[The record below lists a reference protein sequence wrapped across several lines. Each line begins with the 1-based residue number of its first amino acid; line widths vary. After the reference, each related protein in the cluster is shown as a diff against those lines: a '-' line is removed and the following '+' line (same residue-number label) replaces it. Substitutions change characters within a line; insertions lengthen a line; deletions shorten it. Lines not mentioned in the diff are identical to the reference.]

1 MALNSKTRLE
11 LIDVLCEGPIDG
23 LANRRNSVF
32 LNETKVTGDQQ
43 RKNRTVSFI
52 EKKGEK
58 DQGSFGEGSALSD
71 VQTTIVDVN
80 QQVGSNYREEV
91 NDNNR
96 VKESFYGEGQVVREI
111 TDVDVDFVQL
121 VFTVPKL
128 YCIAPEGLARGQLF
142 FAQIKLRVSIQD
154 ADGGYNKVDIKAEGV
169 SKRNIIKGISTSQY
183 QFKTQ
188 PINLRRKKGKALAP
202 YRIKVQKLAFGN
214 TEEDKEK
221 AFEIKRSD
229 LKDLPEKTPL
239 ADKRADTIFWTSI
252 VVGKRFKTTYPFTAL
267 VHLDID
273 TEEYN
278 TLPARAYE
286 IRGMK
291 VKIPSSADPREDGSL
306 KYDTS
311 IPFDGSLRTG
321 RDGKPKLFYTTCPV
335 CCFYDLLTNKRY
347 GCGDFIDESNLNWID
362 LIEISQYCNE
372 LVNTPA
378 GDEPRFAIN
387 TVLGSQAEAYNV
399 LQDMASVFRGMI
411 FWKSDNVQLA
421 ADHGE
426 LGQGNVNAIHVFSNS
441 NVVDGSFVYSG
452 SSLKT
457 RSTRVRVR
465 YNDPENFYKSNFI
478 IIEDITL
485 ISKYGIQEKSV
496 VAFGCTSKYQAQR
509 MGRWILYSEKLHDET
524 IAFSVGIEGLNVL
537 PGQVFE
543 VSDEM
548 RQTVRIAGRIAGA
561 TKSFVNIDQTAVLPS
576 GSNNNLIV
584 TMRDGTLE
592 TRAISSI
599 SGVRINVTPDFDQ
612 DPPDNAAYAIKNDS
626 VVLPKY
632 RCLSVAEGDDGT
644 YGVIGVKHVDGIYND
659 IDNTGADLDLL
670 APGSFDGAPAAPVD
684 LKIVFQGIDD
694 GRNTTNRATF
704 SWSRGLTGPVS
715 EFKACQKV
723 GEGNWECTF
732 TENNFINIDSNLET
746 GKLLQCKVQAIG
758 PEPDNKKSEFVQVSR
773 SIAPGGTSDTVDGL
787 ATVPLPPD
795 PEGVTIEAVGVDQVS
810 VQWSATA
817 SGQNLDNFVA
827 VIRHSGKTDGT
838 GSWPNSTLL
847 RKVQARTT
855 SVVLPLMNGEYLV
868 KFEDSD
874 NRRSANAVSAII
886 NIPEGIPRFNYEVVR
901 EDASPGEFSGEKHN
915 VYYASNY
922 DGLIFDG
929 NASFDSIFN
938 MDLFGIGG
946 GGSTLD
952 DLFGTMFTSGEYF
965 FNSVL
970 DLGAKYSVRLER
982 ILNARGIYVTDL
994 IDGRTELIDT
1004 WSDFDGDIPDDTNVE
1019 VYFRKSDSTETDG
1032 SIIFEDSGYIELE
1045 GDTVTTT
1052 VQVADLGAGNKAF
1065 RFDGSNINN
1074 PQQPLDEGNVYIFD
1088 QSHSSNSG
1096 FSFRFSE
1103 TVNGTHNGGSEYT
1116 TGVTVVGTPGSVG
1129 AYTQINVVNNA
1140 PGLFYYCPAQN
1151 AMSATVSTN
1160 ARLCTVRGQAC
1171 PNVLQQSTLVFDDWI
1186 PLENN
1191 TYVGRSFQFKAVLS
1205 TEHVDQTP
1213 LVDQLGVKVQFERR
1227 TENSETINSG
1237 LSASGKAV
1245 TFKNAFYTDND
1256 TKVTVGI
1263 TTFNMGAGDYY
1274 VMSEPSATGFTITFK
1289 NGGRVVE
1296 RNFQYTAI
1304 GFGNQQS

>member
-1 MALNSKTRLE
+1 MALNSKTNLKI
-11 LIDVLCEGPIDG
+11 IDALCEGPIDG
-23 LANRRNSVF
+23 LVSRRNSVF
-32 LNETKVTGDQQ
+32 LNETKITYEQQ
-43 RKNRTVSFI
+43 RVEETVSFV
-52 EKKGEK
+52 EKRGTKK
-58 DQGSFGEGSALSD
+58 QGGFNESSLLSD
-71 VQTTIVDVN
+71 VQTTVVN
-80 QQVGSNYREEV
+80 VNEQVGKNYSETL

-96 VKESFYGEGQVVREI
+96 VIGRDYGRGQVVREI

-128 YCIAPEGLARGQLF
+128 YCVAPEGLARGQLF
-142 FAQIKLRVSIQD
+142 FAQIKLAISIQD
-154 ADGGYNKVDIKAEGV
+154 ADGGYNFVKIKAEGV
-169 SKRNIIKGISTSQY
+169 SKNNVIKGISTSQY

-188 PINLRRKKGKALAP
+188 PINLRRKKGEAIPP
-202 YRIKVQKLAFGN
+202 YRIRVQKLEFGN
-214 TEEDKEK
+214 SDQEKEE
-221 AFEIKRSD
+221 AFEIKFTD
-229 LKDLPEKTPL
+229 LQDLPRKTPL

-252 VVGKRFKTTYPFTAL
+252 IVGKKFKTTYPFTAL
-267 VHLDID
+267 VHLSID
-273 TEEYN
+273 SEEYN
-278 TLPARAYE
+278 TLPARSYE
-286 IRGMK
+286 VRGKK
-291 VKIPSSADPREDGSL
+291 VKIPSNAIVQPDGRL

-311 IPFDGSLRTG
+311 IPFDGSLKTNKLG
-321 RDGKPKLFYTTCPV
+321 RFELHYTTCPV

-347 GCGDFIDESNLNWID
+347 GCGDFIDKTNLNWVD

-372 LVNTPA
+372 LVNTPD

-411 FWKSDNVQLA
+411 FWKSDNVQIA

-426 LGQGNVNAIHVFSNS
+426 LGQQNVVPVHVYSNS
-441 NVVDGSFVYSG
+441 NVVNGSFAYSG

-457 RSTRVRVR
+457 RSTKVRVR
-465 YNDPENFYKSNFI
+465 YNDPDNFYRSNFI
-478 IIEDITL
+478 CIEDRAL
-485 ISKYGIQEKSV
+485 IEKYGVQEKSV

-509 MGRWILYSEKLHDET
+509 MGRWIMESEKLHDET
-524 IAFSVGIEGLNVL
+524 VSFSVGIEGLNIL

-543 VSDEM
+543 VSDQM
-548 RQTVRIAGRIAGA
+548 RSAVRLAGRIVGA
-561 TKSFVNIDQTAVLPS
+561 TKSFVDIDQTVTLPS
-576 GSNNNLIV
+576 GSNDKLTV
-584 TMRDGTLE
+584 TMKDGTLE
-592 TRAISSI
+592 TRDI
-599 SGVRINVTPDFDQ
+599 SGFSGSRIQLATDFTQ
-612 DPPDNAAYAIKNDS
+612 DPPDDALYAIRNDS
-626 VVLPKY
+626 NTLNKY
-632 RCLSVAEGDDGT
+632 RCLTVAEGESGIYSVT
-644 YGVIGVKHVDGIYND
+644 GVKHVDGIYSIIDD
-659 IDNTGADLDLL
+659 IGTNPDLL
-670 APGSFDGAPAAPVD
+670 SPSGIDGAPAKPTD

-732 TENNFINIDSNLET
+732 TENNFININSNLET

-758 PEPDNKKSEFVQVSR
+758 PEPDNKRSEFDQISR
-773 SIAPGGTSDTVDGL
+773 TIAPSGTSDTVDGL

-795 PEGVTIEAVGVDQVS
+795 PEGVTIEAIGVDQVS

-901 EDASPGEFSGEKHN
+901 EDASPGEFPGEKHN

-929 NASFDSIFN
+929 DASFDTITSVDGFSDNI
-938 MDLFGIGG
+938 D
-946 GGSTLD
+946 S
-952 DLFGTMFTSGEYF
+952 LFGTQFTSGEYF

-982 ILNARGIYVTDL
+982 ILNARGIYITDL

-1004 WSDFDGDIPDDTNVE
+1004 WSDFDGLIPDDTNVE
-1019 VYFRKSDSTETDG
+1019 VYFRKSDSAEAAAFIVYEDG
-1032 SIIFEDSGYIELE
+1032 DRIQFD
-1045 GDTVTTT
+1045 GDTT
-1052 VQVADLGAGNKAF
+1052 V
-1065 RFDGSNINN
+1065 
-1074 PQQPLDEGNVYIFD
+1074 
-1088 QSHSSNSG
+1088 
-1096 FSFRFSE
+1096 
-1103 TVNGTHNGGSEYT
+1103 
-1116 TGVTVVGTPGSVG
+1116 
-1129 AYTQINVVNNA
+1129 
-1140 PGLFYYCPAQN
+1140 
-1151 AMSATVSTN
+1151 
-1160 ARLCTVRGQAC
+1160 CTARGQAC
-1171 PNVLQQSTLVFDDWI
+1171 PSLLQQSTLVFDNWI